1 MRRQHVVWA
10 LDPSLVD
17 NLVLYPDA
25 VRNGEVWRVV
35 TWPLAN
41 EPSLWTVLT
50 LAIFWYFGREIEGLL
65 GRMRFAAFLF
75 ILTVIPGLVGVVLDL
90 AEAGMRPLEFG
101 VFLVFVAEYPFA
113 RFFFGIPAWAL
124 GAVFVG
130 IEVLQLLGL
139 RQEEGIILLFVTI
152 ATAALTARSMGL
164 ATSLPWIPKIPWPGT
179 GSSGPRRRRTPPAWR
194 RRGRHRAVG
203 GLVTHRADA
212 AHQPAP
218 AAGDAGSDQAELDGL
233 LEKILDHGMESLTP
247 TRSVGSTSSP
257 SACATAGDDAFPQ
270 LFGESD
276 RKCRRGT
283 TVEDSGTAGRG
294 GSGRCGCARRWPR
307 ARACPRRRTCR
318 RRCHPR
324 GRGR

>member
-1 MRRQHVVWA
+1 MAGRFSFSVPERRNAGDPWFRIGTLDVGTTVLVVLLCVASMFVWA

-90 AEAGMRPLEFG
+90 AQAGMRPLEFG

-139 RQEEGIILLFVTI
+139 RQEEGIIFLFVTI

-179 GSSGPRRRRTPPAWR
+179 GSSGPRRRRTPRP
-194 RRGRHRAVG
+194 RGG
-203 GLVTHRADA
+203 GEVVTGPWA
-212 AHQPAP
+212 ASSRTGPTRPTSLPQPP
-218 AAGDAGSDQAELDGL
+218 GIAGSDQAELDAL
-233 LEKILDHGMESLTP
+233 LEKIHDHGMESLT
-247 TRSVGSTSSP
+247 
-257 SACATAGDDAFPQ
+257 AD
-270 LFGESD
+270 E
-276 RKCRRGT
+276 KRRLN
-283 TVEDSGTAGRG
+283 ELSKRMRNRG
-294 GSGRCGCARRWPR
+294 
-307 ARACPRRRTCR
+307 
-318 RRCHPR
+318 
-324 GRGR
+324 